1 MVNEP
6 PQALE
11 PVAAPVL
18 YEMMANLPVV
28 TRQGSHLPA
37 QTDEPE
43 IFEGSARQLYR
54 ALRQRFAGAAQA
66 WVTSLAWRLIA
77 LSDLAASGA
86 LVEWVMDEGEGV
98 AIVPDEVIEVAATLP
113 LRLGQ
118 PFNVVEFLA
127 ALAGGSTTSD
137 GA

>member
-28 TRQGSHLPA
+28 ARQGSHLPA
-37 QTDEPE
+37 QADEPE

-54 ALRQRFAGAAQA
+54 ALRQRFAGAAQT

-77 LSDLAASGA
+77 LSDLTASGA
-86 LVEWVMDEGEGV
+86 LAEWVMDEGEGV

-118 PFNVVEFLA
+118 PFNAVEFLA
-127 ALAGGSTTSD
+127 ALAGNSTTTD